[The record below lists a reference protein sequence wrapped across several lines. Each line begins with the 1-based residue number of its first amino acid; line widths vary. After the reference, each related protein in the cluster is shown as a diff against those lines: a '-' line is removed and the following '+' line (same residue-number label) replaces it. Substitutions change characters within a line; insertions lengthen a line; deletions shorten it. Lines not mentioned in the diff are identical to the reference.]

1 MRRSTAVGWPGSP
14 PSTGLLACAN
24 LVISDTAGMLVD
36 INALRRHRAAIRM
49 GDDGYFVWGD
59 FERVVAES
67 MEVRETGQL
76 QRELYRQ
83 LRATQNRLTDL
94 RTIPVKLNWMLQQR
108 DAGTL
113 DPYDWMFFASSDVN
127 SFLANVRSLFDH
139 LADALRA
146 AAPKPGG
153 IPQQSFRKLRDWVA
167 KDGERAAEQL
177 GRSACRIVA
186 GCDWFQQLRAVRD
199 DLTHRDAQ
207 TIILPGVEG
216 IAVVMFNRTR
226 QLLDEPELM
235 GPGSFLRFERLAA
248 ATMGR
253 VYELLEETAAA
264 IATTAGFRL
273 AGDGASVHSGLGVL
287 AQWTDDYLVQLE

>member
-1 MRRSTAVGWPGSP
+1 
-14 PSTGLLACAN
+14 
-24 LVISDTAGMLVD
+24 MLVD

-94 RTIPVKLNWMLQQR
+94 RTIPVKLSWMLQQR

-153 IPQQSFRKLRDWVA
+153 IPQQSFRKLPR
-167 KDGERAAEQL
+167 L
-177 GRSACRIVA
+177 GRK
-186 GCDWFQQLRAVRD
+186 GW
-199 DLTHRDAQ
+199 
-207 TIILPGVEG
+207 
-216 IAVVMFNRTR
+216 RTR
-226 QLLDEPELM
+226 GRAIGAL
-235 GPGSFLRFERLAA
+235 SLRDRRRMRLVPT
-248 ATMGR
+248 ATGR
-253 VYELLEETAAA
+253 A
-264 IATTAGFRL
+264 R
-273 AGDGASVHSGLGVL
+273 
-287 AQWTDDYLVQLE
+287 